1 GNGLYGPEVTP
12 LKDIVKN
19 YAALTGSHKALLASI
34 QLVVFRGILSSVE
47 AMVREIPPAAL
58 NQMRRDVWGDLSDE
72 DVLGRL
78 KEFLQA
84 SSALSFAAR
93 GQQFTDEELRQLR
106 IRAQDYVGN
115 ARTTLGRSGVRTS
128 VHNWIHWT
136 ETILNH

>member
-1 GNGLYGPEVTP
+1 M
-12 LKDIVKN
+12 K
-19 YAALTGSHKALLASI
+19 
-34 QLVVFRGILSSVE
+34 
-47 AMVREIPPAAL
+47 PAAL

-106 IRAQDYVGN
+106 IRAQDYVISLSYTLHTIFPPN
-115 ARTTLGRSGVRTS
+115 ANNGWFVARFVLIVPYSSTCRVLRYFFFYSSAAYITVVHSTTC
-128 VHNWIHWT
+128 I
-136 ETILNH
+136 ILSTKKRP

>member
-1 GNGLYGPEVTP
+1 M
-12 LKDIVKN
+12 K
-19 YAALTGSHKALLASI
+19 
-34 QLVVFRGILSSVE
+34 
-47 AMVREIPPAAL
+47 PAAL

-106 IRAQDYVGN
+106 VRAQDYVISLSYV
-115 ARTTLGRSGVRTS
+115 AHHFPPEREQQVVWSKVCFDSSELVYQSRVKILFFLTLPPPISPSSIRRRVFSCQLKRD
-128 VHNWIHWT
+128 HHFLLPELWLI
-136 ETILNH
+136 